1 MQRFLL
7 IIVFKL
13 KNRKH
18 QTLYNQSQFNKQEQN
33 TMRQFLKILIV
44 LIIMASFSFL
54 ACDQFNEK
62 FEENFEQELAFSSE
76 GQLTLQNAN
85 GTVTVSSWPEEKV
98 KIIAHKCVRAR
109 TRKRAEYYMKDLKI
123 DIQHDMKNIE
133 IEADHPAG
141 FSGGNLWK
149 LIFSGNHATF
159 SIDYEILVPLH
170 TSLDLSTTNGKV
182 EVEKVTGE
190 MDVRCTNGQLTLSA
204 VVGNIFAR
212 TTNGSIRAEV
222 LAFPENGRLELKT
235 TNGKITVDLPEDI
248 HADISAQ
255 TTNGSIHTDL
265 PVETTRGIS
274 GNKLSGKIGNGGGE
288 IDLHTTNGSIS
299 IRKLE

>member
-1 MQRFLL
+1 
-7 IIVFKL
+7 
-13 KNRKH
+13 
-18 QTLYNQSQFNKQEQN
+18 
-33 TMRQFLKILIV
+33 MRQFLKILIV

-54 ACDQFNEK
+54 VCDQLNEK
-62 FEENFEQELAFSSE
+62 FEEDFEQELAFSSE
-76 GQLTLQNAN
+76 GQLTLQNIN

-98 KIIAHKCVRAR
+98 KIIAHKTVRAR

-123 DIQHDMKNIE
+123 EIQHDMKSIE
-133 IEADHPAG
+133 IEADHPSG

-149 LIFSGNHATF
+149 LIFSGNHANF
-159 SIDYEILVPLH
+159 SIDYDILVPLH

-190 MDVRCTNGQLTLSA
+190 MDIRSTNGQLILTA
-204 VVGNIFAR
+204 VVGNIFAK

-222 LAFPENGRLELKT
+222 LSFSENDQVNLKT
-235 TNGKITVDLPEDI
+235 TNGKITIALPENI

-255 TTNGSIHTDL
+255 TTNGSIRTDL

-274 GNKLSGKIGNGGGE
+274 GNKLRGKIGNGGSE

-299 IRKLE
+299 IQKLE